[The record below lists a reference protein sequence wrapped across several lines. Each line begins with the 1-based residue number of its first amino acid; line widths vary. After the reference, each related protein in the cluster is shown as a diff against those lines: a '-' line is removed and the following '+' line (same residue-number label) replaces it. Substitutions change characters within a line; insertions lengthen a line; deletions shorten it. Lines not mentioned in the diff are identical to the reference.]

1 MDRRQSVKGEGG
13 SDPACPTCPH
23 PSSIRSQLPPMDF
36 FTSKIL
42 EHLALVGYARTSRE
56 RKLCF
61 ARDLS
66 LVVLGVR

>member
-1 MDRRQSVKGEGG
+1 
-13 SDPACPTCPH
+13 
-23 PSSIRSQLPPMDF
+23 MDF